1 MSVVQFLP
9 FKLLR
14 ENQQEGRKVEI
25 WSNKSI
31 PNRLDL
37 NLVFGY
43 SLTTLLLPH
52 ANGMSITLKNIIGV
66 ALLLSEVF
74 GFINIFA
81 RLFRW
86 N

>member
-14 ENQQEGRKVEI
+14 ENQKEGRKVEI
-25 WSNKSI
+25 WSNNSI

-43 SLTTLLLPH
+43 SLTTLFLPH
-52 ANGMSITLKNIIGV
+52 VNGMSITLKNIIGV
-66 ALLLSEVF
+66 VLLLSEVF
-74 GFINIFA
+74 GFTNIFA